1 MFDSLRLIALSVMV
15 ILMYLR
21 KLLGLLVNYT
31 QKFLLDRVDFNN
43 VLVWGLDCID
53 NDLGQYF
60 TTELYL

>member
-1 MFDSLRLIALSVMV
+1 MV

-53 NDLGQYF
+53 HDLGQYF
-60 TTELYL
+60 TTELHL